1 METKSKIISFIG
13 LAKKAA
19 KLSIGKDATYESI
32 LENTAELILFSSD
45 LSTRSIND
53 VEKSASKRNVKT
65 LMTNISMSDYEQVLN
80 KKAGIICIKDS
91 GFAKKIQMLCEIQE

>member
-19 KLSIGKDATYESI
+19 KLSIGKDAAYESI

-45 LSTRSIND
+45 LSTRSMND
-53 VEKSASKRNVKT
+53 VEKVASKKNVKT

-91 GFAKKIQMLCEIQE
+91 GFARKIQTLCEIQE